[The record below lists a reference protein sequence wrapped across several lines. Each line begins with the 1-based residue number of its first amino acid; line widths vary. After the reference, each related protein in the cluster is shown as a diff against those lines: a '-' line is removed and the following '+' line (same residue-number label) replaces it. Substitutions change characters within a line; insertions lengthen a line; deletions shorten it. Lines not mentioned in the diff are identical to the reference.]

1 MADRRWMASCLWLS
15 LIVTCGSLQQ
25 ILASESEPEIV
36 SGKPARRVCYYQ
48 AATVHRPGGA
58 SYRIEDIPGD
68 LCSHIIYAF
77 ADLSNITWEVMPSL
91 PSFDID
97 AGGYERFVGLKE
109 SYPGLTATLGVG
121 GGGAGVAGI
130 FSQMASVKERRDV
143 FVGSVI
149 DLVKTYKFDGVDV
162 DWEYPDTPD
171 DKENFRLLMDELRAA
186 LDAESQGLELTMAVP
201 IVRYRLQDGYSVP
214 ELCRAV
220 DAVHLMGYDLRGV
233 WNDFADVHSMLYRRP
248 DLDFGILEEINLSD
262 GSLLWEEFGCPR
274 DKLVLGVPFYGRSFT
289 LSDPSQHGLHAPI
302 TGTGNPGPILGDPT
316 VLVYFE
322 ICTTLM
328 NDPEW
333 TREWDNEGLVPYMYK
348 GDQWIG
354 YEDPESL
361 KIKVDYIRDNG
372 YLGAMNW
379 AIDDDDFKNWCGL
392 GINPMMTT
400 IYEGLKNYTVPRSN
414 SKQSLLFDASFLYI
428 LMALICVYF
437 NFKICY

>member
-1 MADRRWMASCLWLS
+1 MANGHWMAACVWP
-15 LIVTCGSLQQ
+15 LIILTCGSLQHA
-25 ILASESEPEIV
+25 LASKSETELD
-36 SGKPARRVCYYQ
+36 KPARTVCYYQ
-48 AATVHRPGGA
+48 AGTVYRPGES

-77 ADLSNITWEVMPSL
+77 AGLSNVTWEVRPSN

-97 AGGYERFVGLKE
+97 AGGYERFVGLKDRF
-109 SYPGLTATLGVG
+109 PGLTATLGVG
-121 GGGAGVAGI
+121 GGASGVAGV
-130 FSQMASVKERRDV
+130 FSQMASNEERRAI
-143 FVGSVI
+143 FVRSVI
-149 DLVKTYKFDGVDV
+149 DLVKTYMFDGVDV

-186 LDAESQGLELTMAVP
+186 LDAESQSLELTMAVP
-201 IVRYRLQDGYSVP
+201 IVRYRLVDGYSVL
-214 ELCRAV
+214 ELCRVV

-233 WNDFADVHSMLYRRP
+233 WNDFADVHSMLYRRSG
-248 DLDFGILEEINLSD
+248 LDFGILEEINLSD
-262 GSLLWEEFGCPR
+262 GALLWEEFGCPR

-289 LSDPSQHGLHAPI
+289 LSDPSLHGLHAPI

-322 ICTTLM
+322 ICTNLM

-333 TREWDNEGLVPYMYK
+333 TREWDNEGLVPYAYK

-354 YEDPESL
+354 YEDTESL
-361 KIKVDYIRDNG
+361 KIKMDYIRENG

-379 AIDDDDFKNWCGL
+379 AIDDDDFKGWCGL

-400 IYEGLKNYTVPRSN
+400 MYEGLKDYTVPRSN
-414 SKQSLLFDASFLYI
+414 
-428 LMALICVYF
+428 
-437 NFKICY
+437 